1 MTLPAVP
8 GDYAPGD
15 TPTAAE
21 INAIK
26 AHAAYHVD
34 RYTTVLRRGTLV
46 QPIAHNAL
54 TPIQWQSVVG
64 GYNGLG
70 WSVGT
75 PSRVPCPSGADGRFV
90 VTLTAQFAAAAGGF
104 RYTELIKN
112 NTAGTAQPGLFVP
125 GDVSLVAWLATTWEI
140 QMVAGDYFE
149 IRLYQNK
156 TTVGNLNLDVAG
168 ESPQVSVR
176 RVEL

>member
-1 MTLPAVP
+1 MTLPAIP

-46 QPIAHNAL
+46 QAIPHNTL
-54 TPIQWQSVVG
+54 TPIQWQTVVG

-75 PSRVPCPSGADGRFV
+75 ASRIPCPAGAGGRYSV
-90 VTLTAQFAAAAGGF
+90 VFTGQFAAAGGGH
-104 RYTELIKN
+104 RYTELFKN
-112 NTAGTAQPGLFVP
+112 NATSSLGLFVP
-125 GDVSLVAWLATTWEI
+125 GDATLVAWLATAWEV
-140 QMVAGDYFE
+140 QMVPGDYLE
-149 IRLYQNK
+149 IRLFQNK
-156 TTVGNLNLDVAG
+156 TSVGTLNLDVAG
-168 ESPQVSVR
+168 DAPQVSVR